1 MENFERKTEYG
12 NIDWEIVSDI
22 LKSENFIENSK
33 NQFGAYS
40 PVYDQGIILP
50 EEIVKQNKLEHQQF
64 IEQEL
69 MNIKKM
75 YPELNENHLLT
86 AANLCSR
93 HQSDIDAAIDRDI
106 CVIAVTEGNDL
117 SQESY
122 KKALNNLKIN
132 LTNYFNKSG
141 TITYDAISYSEE
153 RVVPIVVGQLQKHLS
168 DSSNPLLTWGTAR
181 LALAELSNIQMQQE
195 QQRQSSIS
203 F

>member
-12 NIDWEIVSDI
+12 NIDWDIVSDI
-22 LKSENFIENSK
+22 LKSEFFIENSK

-50 EEIVKQNKLEHQQF
+50 EEIVKQNKLEQQQF

-69 MNIKKM
+69 INIKKM

-86 AANLCSR
+86 AASLCSR
-93 HQSDIDAAIDRDI
+93 HQSDINAAIDRDI
-106 CVIAVTEGNDL
+106 CVIAVIEGNNL

-122 KKALNNLKIN
+122 KKALNNLKTN
-132 LTNYFNKSG
+132 LTKYFNKSG
-141 TITYDAISYSEE
+141 TITYDAVSYSEE
-153 RVVPIVVGQLQKHLS
+153 RVVPIIAGQLQKHLS

>member
-1 MENFERKTEYG
+1 
-12 NIDWEIVSDI
+12 
-22 LKSENFIENSK
+22 
-33 NQFGAYS
+33 
-40 PVYDQGIILP
+40 
-50 EEIVKQNKLEHQQF
+50 
-64 IEQEL
+64 
-69 MNIKKM
+69 
-75 YPELNENHLLT
+75 
-86 AANLCSR
+86 
-93 HQSDIDAAIDRDI
+93 
-106 CVIAVTEGNDL
+106 L

-122 KKALNNLKIN
+122 KKALNNLKTN

>member
-122 KKALNNLKIN
+122 KKALNNLKTN